1 MHTTTNTPDVGRRG
15 FVKIVTA
22 FLGSIMATVI
32 GLPGI
37 TYLISPATR
46 TQKTEAWIP
55 LGPLGNYPIGKPAP
69 FNFTRSM
76 VNGWEKTVLSYGV
89 FVLRKDENQVK
100 VLSNICTHLGC
111 RVSWHPDILEYVS
124 PCHDGHF
131 DIDGNVT
138 KGPPPRPLD
147 QYETKVEN
155 GDLFIH
161 LLNS

>member
-1 MHTTTNTPDVGRRG
+1 MNDKPNHPNINRRD
-15 FVKIVTA
+15 FVKIVMT
-22 FLGSIMATVI
+22 FLGAVMVAIV

-37 TYLISPATR
+37 GYLVSPAMR
-46 TQKTEAWIP
+46 KQKSEAWIP
-55 LGPLGNYPIGKPAP
+55 LGPLSNYPIGTPAK
-69 FNFTRSM
+69 FSFTRSE

-89 FVLRKDENQVK
+89 FVVRKDENQVK

-111 RVSWHPDILEYVS
+111 QVSWHPDIQQYVS

-147 QYETKVEN
+147 RYETKIESGN
-155 GDLFIH
+155 LFIH

>member
-1 MHTTTNTPDVGRRG
+1 MNKGSNTSDVSRRG
-15 FVKIVTA
+15 FVKIVTT
-22 FLGSIMATVI
+22 FLGTVMAAVI

-37 TYLISPATR
+37 AFLISPATR

-55 LGPLGNYPIGKPAP
+55 LGPLENYPIGTPAP
-69 FNFTRSM
+69 YSFTRSK

-89 FVLRKDENQVK
+89 FVLRKDDTRVK

-111 RVSWHPDILEYVS
+111 RVSWHPDIQEYVS

-147 QYETKVEN
+147 QFEARVEN

-161 LLNS
+161 LLNG

>member
-1 MHTTTNTPDVGRRG
+1 MNKSSNTSDINRRG
-15 FVKIVTA
+15 FVKIVTT
-22 FLGSIMATVI
+22 FLSTVITAVI

-37 TYLISPATR
+37 AYLISPATR
-46 TQKTEAWIP
+46 TQKEEAWIP
-55 LGPLGNYPIGKPAP
+55 LGPLGNYPVGKPTP
-69 FNFTRSM
+69 FSFTRST

-100 VLSNICTHLGC
+100 VFSNICTHLGC
-111 RVSWHPDILEYVS
+111 RVSWHPDIQEYVS

-155 GDLFIH
+155 GNLFIH
-161 LLNS
+161 LI